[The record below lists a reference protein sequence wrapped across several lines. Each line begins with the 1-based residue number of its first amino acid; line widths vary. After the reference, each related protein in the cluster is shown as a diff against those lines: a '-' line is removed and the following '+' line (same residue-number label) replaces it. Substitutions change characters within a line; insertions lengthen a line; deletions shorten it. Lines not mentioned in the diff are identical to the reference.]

1 MSKKFDE
8 LFRQIVTILRRDHA
22 GATLLA
28 DSFDPRYYNQAIG
41 QAWHDNKLNEL
52 LFLRYVSQMLACTG
66 DRHLRLALTPSE
78 HYQPWTPGFFTR
90 RFADSLYVTAVAGD
104 DRFQVGERITA
115 INGASPAVHRANIQ
129 KNFFYG
135 DTPERED
142 WNGLLKMADHVDVV
156 TGTGALQRR
165 TLAHAV
171 PDKGLPAPR
180 WSLLDEDV
188 FYLAPGS
195 GEGLE
200 DVPFPTHSKAWI
212 VDMRFSQGGTE
223 EDFWP
228 LLPYVCPQDTPLSA
242 LIDTDLVVNYTRLNC
257 VLKAAGLEGI
267 PGSQDYIQ
275 ELVQKADTGL
285 VAESEPEDNVIV
297 PGKAAPVVVVLTDTW
312 CRDGGESFVQAARRA
327 GAVLLGR
334 PTLGTLDFCG
344 DVHYALDER
353 FTLTWPTA
361 MTAQA
366 HAGKG
371 ILGQGIAPDIY
382 VPWTPE
388 ECQRDV
394 LCQRAMEYIKGM

>member
-1 MSKKFDE
+1 
-8 LFRQIVTILRRDHA
+8 
-22 GATLLA
+22 
-28 DSFDPRYYNQAIG
+28 
-41 QAWHDNKLNEL
+41 
-52 LFLRYVSQMLACTG
+52 MLA
-66 DRHLRLALTPSE
+66 
-78 HYQPWTPGFFTR
+78 
-90 RFADSLYVTAVAGD
+90 
-104 DRFQVGERITA
+104 
-115 INGASPAVHRANIQ
+115 
-129 KNFFYG
+129 
-135 DTPERED
+135 
-142 WNGLLKMADHVDVV
+142 
-156 TGTGALQRR
+156 
-165 TLAHAV
+165 
-171 PDKGLPAPR
+171 
-180 WSLLDEDV
+180 EDV

-195 GEGLE
+195 GEGLRS
-200 DVPFPTHSKAWI
+200 VIFPTDCKAWI
-212 VDMRFSQGGTE
+212 IDMRFSQGGTE
-223 EDFWP
+223 EDFLP
-228 LLPYVCPQDTPLSA
+228 LLPYVCPQNTPLSA

-257 VLKAAGLEGI
+257 ILKAAGLEGI

-285 VAESEPEDNVIV
+285 VAESAPENKITI

-312 CRDGGESFVQAARRA
+312 CRDGGESFVQAAHRA

-334 PTLGTLDFCG
+334 PTLGMLDFCG

-371 ILGQGIAPDIY
+371 VMGQGIAPDVY